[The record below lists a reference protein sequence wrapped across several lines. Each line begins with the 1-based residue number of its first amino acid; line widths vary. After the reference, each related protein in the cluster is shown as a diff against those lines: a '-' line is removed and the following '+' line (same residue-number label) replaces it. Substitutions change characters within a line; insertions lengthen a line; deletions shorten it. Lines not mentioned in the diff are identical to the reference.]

1 MKNKTTTF
9 TCRIEQG
16 VLQLLEKES
25 EDRGISLNTL
35 MNIVLRNYVEW
46 DFYEPKVGMIPMA
59 KPVVSSLFDMMSEEE
74 ISELATNFGKNMIK
88 DITLFMKMKLDYD
101 TFLIWLETR
110 MKRSFIEFN
119 HTKEKEVF
127 IYVLKHDLGYNW
139 SLYHKKLL
147 EIIFY
152 EFFRKPIKIE
162 ITNSILKFTFSK

>member
-1 MKNKTTTF
+1 MKIKTTTF

-25 EDRGISLNTL
+25 EEQGISLNTL
-35 MNIVLRNYVEW
+35 INKIIRNYVEW
-46 DFYEPKVGMIPMA
+46 DYYGPKVGMIPMA
-59 KPVVSSLFDMMSEEE
+59 KQVISSLFEMMNDEE

-101 TFLIWLETR
+101 SFLMWLETR

-119 HTKEKEVF
+119 HTNENDVYT
-127 IYVLKHDLGYNW
+127 YVLKHDLGYNW

-147 EIIFY
+147 EIIFH
-152 EFFRKPIKIE
+152 EFFEKHIKIE